1 MSINSFKSFNIFTF
15 LMTVFVFAV
24 VLRLV
29 NIANFSVQTSVA
41 ESTAPEQNF
50 KKIPEQ
56 PPLPTK
62 KDDSE
67 TKENPKTKTKA
78 KKFPYEGERAFSTA
92 ELKVL
97 QSLSKRRD
105 TLDKREKKIRQ
116 HEALLKAAE
125 GEVDRKVAEL
135 NKIKSELED
144 LLNKQQVIQ
153 DERLD
158 SLVKIYENMKPK
170 LAARIFD
177 TLEMEVLL
185 SVISRMKERKS
196 SPILANM
203 NPEKARQVTIQLAEQ
218 RKLPGLSSSTKKIKH
233 PL

>member
-1 MSINSFKSFNIFTF
+1 MSMNSFKSFNVFTI
-15 LMTVFVFAV
+15 LMTLFVFAV

-29 NIANFSVQTSVA
+29 NIASFSVQTSVA
-41 ESTAPEQNF
+41 ESTAPEKKF
-50 KKIPEQ
+50 EKIPGQ
-56 PPLPTK
+56 PPPPIK
-62 KDDSE
+62 KDASK
-67 TKENPKTKTKA
+67 TNPETKTKA
-78 KKFPYEGERAFSTA
+78 KTKKLPYEGERTFSAT

-105 TLDKREKKIRQ
+105 ALDKREKKVRQ

-135 NKIKSELED
+135 NKIRSELED

-218 RKLPGLSSSTKKIKH
+218 RRLPSLATSAKKK
-233 PL
+233 